1 MKKPLEIDMM
11 AGSQLRDTQGEMLSV
26 EGADISELEAGRGR
40 LNDNHGVGFF
50 NSVGRITGAKKILK
64 AEDCENDRHRYY
76 WEKVKAPYIYVKGE
90 LYDNDDH
97 PNARA
102 AAAIIRNIH
111 KVDAPLRMKASVEGG
126 VIARGMADP
135 NLLARTKIH
144 SVALTFTPANNATL
158 VEPLNLDKSSASW
171 ESDLYIIKSVMHLAK
186 TDVPSFRHI
195 TRMASAEK
203 IADNIKKANLLAQ
216 QVGFTPFSVEPTAD
230 QLIKYAL
237 EKKIVDNVAKIN
249 NLVKELSKN
258 RSLNA
263 THPSFTQNKNTQ
275 SIVKPATNKTSLNKA
290 RPNPVTHSYYDIDSS
305 PYTEKD
311 AHKAQ
316 MHAIKTVINKDLF
329 PNSPYKTMI
338 NEETGKPEVHI
349 AVHRGIGSNFD
360 PDASGEN
367 KFKVTDSHIESNS
380 SSVHTLYPSVA
391 REYAGKGGKV
401 ISVWV
406 PVSKINALAEYH
418 HAGFKDKRNEI
429 PENMRTEQH
438 MVAPGSKTPGSI
450 DMGDGW
456 TANPKI
462 IPEDVARK
470 DLAHDEHSA
479 SQKHISIKPGKFNR
493 ISDDEMHK
501 LTKALTAGYGGA
513 GAPGSMTGGSV
524 IQSESLDDGRRGFKY
539 ITCDDCGDE
548 SVYMKHQV
556 KCRKC
561 NKSYSLAKLLPLMTK

>member
-1 MKKPLEIDMM
+1 MSKKPTYIHGII
-11 AGSQLRDTQGEMLSV
+11 GSQLRDTQGEMLSI

-40 LNDNHGVGFF
+40 FNDNHGVGYW
-50 NSVGRITGAKKILK
+50 NSLGRIEYAKKIFK
-64 AEDCENDRHRYY
+64 AEDCEDDHQRYF
-76 WEKVKAPYIYVKGE
+76 WEKIKAPMIYAKGY
-90 LYDNDDH
+90 LYDAEDH
-97 PNARA
+97 PNAKA

-111 KVDAPLRMKASVEGG
+111 RTDSPLKCKFSVEGG
-126 VIARGMADP
+126 VISRGIADP
-135 NLLARTKIH
+135 SLLARTKIH
-144 SVALTFTPANNATL
+144 SAAVTFTPANNATL

-275 SIVKPATNKTSLNKA
+275 SI
-290 RPNPVTHSYYDIDSS
+290 
-305 PYTEKD
+305 
-311 AHKAQ
+311 
-316 MHAIKTVINKDLF
+316 
-329 PNSPYKTMI
+329 
-338 NEETGKPEVHI
+338 
-349 AVHRGIGSNFD
+349 
-360 PDASGEN
+360 
-367 KFKVTDSHIESNS
+367 
-380 SSVHTLYPSVA
+380 
-391 REYAGKGGKV
+391 
-401 ISVWV
+401 
-406 PVSKINALAEYH
+406 
-418 HAGFKDKRNEI
+418 
-429 PENMRTEQH
+429 
-438 MVAPGSKTPGSI
+438 
-450 DMGDGW
+450 
-456 TANPKI
+456 
-462 IPEDVARK
+462 
-470 DLAHDEHSA
+470 
-479 SQKHISIKPGKFNR
+479 IKPGEGSVYE
-493 ISDDEMHK
+493 ISSGKRTVDPNDANTLLEQNKTPNTPHNKNKAINAIDVHETQHANDYNIAKQLKNQDGKEIDGDDFASHALHNAGFDDHEKHFINHFVSAYTDGYYGVGDPAEVTSVLTEAVSNPNARKAAVDRLKEHIPGETYESTTQRLKDINTK
-501 LTKALTAGYGGA
+501 LRNTYGQYEAGQKIDVPSNEDYHSNFESAPKEYKPANNKVNKALTAGYGGA